1 MAEATQTYNLLK
13 PLKEDYGTISN
24 FVDGEFVAP
33 QTDRFLDITS
43 PLDGKVIGKVPLS
56 TKAEV
61 DKAVKAAHD
70 AFWDWRSTPPL
81 DRARCRCRASFCAL
95 MEATVVAGSVTQY
108 NALTE
113 GG

>member
-1 MAEATQTYNLLK
+1 
-13 PLKEDYGTISN
+13 
-24 FVDGEFVAP
+24 VAP

-70 AFWDWRSTPPL
+70 ALRSTPPI

-95 MEATVVAGSVTQY
+95 MEATVVAGSVAQY